1 MTKKYTVTDRVRKA
15 WDKKTDWSK
24 RMNVVR
30 LREQENLSFR
40 EIGEAYGTTP
50 QAIHELY
57 NRAKEQ
63 VKSKE
68 KKSIFNKIFT
78 K

>member
-1 MTKKYTVTDRVRKA
+1 MKRKYTVTDRVKKA
-15 WDKKTDWSK
+15 WDEKTKWSK

-30 LREQENLSFR
+30 LREEEGLAFR
-40 EIGEAYGTTP
+40 EIGEIYGTSP
-50 QAIHELY
+50 QAVHELY

-63 VKSKE
+63 VNVVE
-68 KKSIFNKIFT
+68 KKGIIDRIFK

>member
-1 MTKKYTVTDRVRKA
+1 MKRKYTVTDRVKKA
-15 WDKKTDWSK
+15 WDEKTKWSK

-40 EIGEAYGTTP
+40 EIGEACGTTP

-57 NRAKEQ
+57 HKAKEQ
-63 VKSKE
+63 VNVVE
-68 KKSIFNKIFT
+68 KKGIIDRIFK

>member
-1 MTKKYTVTDRVRKA
+1 MTKKYTITDRVRRA

-24 RMNVVR
+24 RKNVVR

-50 QAIHELY
+50 QAVQELY
-57 NRAKEQ
+57 RKAKEQ
-63 VKSKE
+63 VRVVE
-68 KKSIFNKIFT
+68 KKGIIDRIFK

>member
-1 MTKKYTVTDRVRKA
+1 MIKKYTVTDRVRRA
-15 WDKKTDWSK
+15 WDEKTKWSK

-57 NRAKEQ
+57 HKAKEQ
-63 VKSKE
+63 VNVVE
-68 KKSIFNKIFT
+68 KKGIIDRIFK

>member
-1 MTKKYTVTDRVRKA
+1 MKRKYTVTDRVKKA
-15 WDKKTDWSK
+15 WDEKTKWSK

-30 LREQENLSFR
+30 LREKEGLAFR
-40 EIGEAYGTTP
+40 EIGEIYGTSP
-50 QAIHELY
+50 QAVHELY

-63 VKSKE
+63 VKVVE
-68 KKSIFNKIFT
+68 KKGIVDRIFK